1 VKPCASL
8 AAIVI
13 GLCFPL
19 ALARAEMTWRNG
31 DRLPDPMT
39 PAAIHARVAN
49 WTAQSA
55 QDGPRDRHVLVR
67 FAEPVLPKQR
77 QTLASKGVELLQP
90 LGQNAFFAR
99 IDAGKLAP
107 ADLER
112 DQRISSLHEIHPN
125 WKIHSSFHVDNPP
138 SWAVVSRKTDG
149 QTPDRMAAYVILH
162 SDVDRGSVR
171 SDWAQRY
178 GLIVRS
184 ELCWL
189 KGGRSHWQSHEAA
202 IDDFMAIRPRTTLG
216 GLAYHAMNR
225 VSGRQARKQPA
236 PGRPPEENTREDD
249 RGFRT
254 RMPFPECHFR
264 RGRFIRPPS
273 RVCSC
278 RVHQANV
285 PPFSP
290 RCRHNFAWLSP
301 LSAHAAN

>member
-1 VKPCASL
+1 MKPCASL
-8 AAIVI
+8 VGIVI

-49 WTAQSA
+49 WTAQNA

-138 SWAVVSRKTDG
+138 SWAVVSRKADG

-162 SDVDRGSVR
+162 SDVDRESVR
-171 SDWAQRY
+171 SDLAQRY

-184 ELCWL
+184 ELTSINGLVVELQAERLLSLADEDAVQWIEPPL
-189 KGGRSHWQSHEAA
+189 PPFGPTNDSIRSHTQADLAQSVPYEL
-202 IDDFMAIRPRTTLG
+202 DG
-216 GLAYHAMNR
+216 SG
-225 VSGRQARKQPA
+225 VSVLVYDSATAWPA
-236 PGRPPEENTREDD
+236 HS
-249 RGFRT
+249 GF
-254 RMPFPECHFR
+254 
-264 RGRFIRPPS
+264 G
-273 RVCSC
+273 
-278 RVHQANV
+278 
-285 PPFSP
+285 
-290 RCRHNFAWLSP
+290 
-301 LSAHAAN
+301 